1 MTLFKKISLFLYL
14 FTFAAFLASCSS
26 SGQTKMKHTEWCKIR
41 YEKAEELFKKGKY
54 GRTTDKL
61 EEILATCAGTG
72 YMEQAQFLMAE
83 SYFNMEDWL
92 EARGEYGS
100 FILNFPGSP
109 FIETAEFRKAVSSFN
124 MEFRVSRDEANT
136 TIAMKD
142 FERYLSNYPESPLR
156 DSVNYY
162 YNLLVE
168 RLAEKE
174 FQTGRLYL
182 RMDKY
187 QAAVI
192 YFKEFLETYPNSKR
206 RTEALFMIAQAYN
219 ELDQFETAK
228 LYLNI
233 ARNEASPDDK
243 KIQKQIE
250 KTEKKIDKAEIAFAK
265 RMKKDSQKKRF
276 FKEDREMQN

>member
-1 MTLFKKISLFLYL
+1 MNLFKKIPLFLCIL
-14 FTFAAFLASCSS
+14 AETAFLVGCSS
-26 SGQTKMKHTEWCKIR
+26 SGQTKMKHTEWCRIR
-41 YEKAEELFKKGKY
+41 YENAEELFKKEKY
-54 GRTTDKL
+54 GRATDKL

-83 SYFNMEDWL
+83 SYFNMEDWI

-109 FIETAEFRKAVSSFN
+109 FIETAEFRKAISSFN

-136 TIAMKD
+136 TIAMRD
-142 FERYLSNYPESPLR
+142 FERYLSNYPDSPLR

-162 YNLLVE
+162 YDLLVE

-182 RMDKY
+182 RMDKP

-192 YFKEFLETYPNSKR
+192 YFKEFLETYQKSKR
-206 RTEALFMIAQAYN
+206 RREVLFLIAQAYTD
-219 ELDQFETAK
+219 LDQFES
-228 LYLNI
+228 
-233 ARNEASPDDK
+233 ARNYLAQAKIELPEDDK
-243 KIQKQIE
+243 DIQKLLA
-250 KTEKKIDKAEIAFAK
+250 KTEKKIAKAEAK
-265 RMKKDSQKKRF
+265 YEKRLKKDSEKKRQQ
-276 FKEDREMQN
+276 KEDKQMLN

>member
-1 MTLFKKISLFLYL
+1 LFSLFIS
-14 FTFAAFLASCSS
+14 AAFFASCSS
-26 SGQTKMKHTEWCKIR
+26 SNSGKVNHTEFCRAK
-41 YEKAEELFKKGKY
+41 YEKAEELYKKGKY
-54 GRTTDKL
+54 GRAQDKL
-61 EEILATCAGTG
+61 EDILSLCAGTG
-72 YMEQAQFLMAE
+72 YMEQSQFLLAE
-83 SYFNMEDWL
+83 SYFNLEEWI

-100 FILNFPGSP
+100 FIINFPGSP
-109 FIETAEFRKAVSSFN
+109 FVETAEFRKAIASFN

-136 TIAMKD
+136 TIAMRD
-142 FERYLSNYPESPLR
+142 FERYLSNYPDSPLR

-162 YNLLVE
+162 YDLLVE

-174 FQTGRLYL
+174 FQTARLYL

-192 YFKEFLETYPNSKR
+192 YFKEFLETYPKSKR

-233 ARNEASPDDK
+233 ARNEANPDDK
-243 KIQKQIE
+243 KIQKQIA

>member
-14 FTFAAFLASCSS
+14 FTFAAFFASCSS
-26 SGQTKMKHTEWCKIR
+26 SGQTKMKHTEWCKTR

-72 YMEQAQFLMAE
+72 FMEQAQFLMAE
-83 SYFNMEDWL
+83 SYFNMEDWI

-174 FQTGRLYL
+174 FQTARLYL

-250 KTEKKIDKAEIAFAK
+250 KTEKKIDKAEVAFAK

>member
-1 MTLFKKISLFLYL
+1 MNALKKIPLIIYVFAIAATLFSC
-14 FTFAAFLASCSS
+14 TSAS
-26 SGQTKMKHTEWCKIR
+26 QTKMKHTEWCRMR
-41 YEKAEELFKKGKY
+41 YQNAEELFKKEKY
-54 GRTTDKL
+54 GRTTEKL
-61 EEILATCAGTG
+61 EEILSTCAGTG
-72 YMEQAQFLMAE
+72 FMEQAQFLMAE
-83 SYFNMEDWL
+83 SYFNMEDWI

-109 FIETAEFRKAVSSFN
+109 FIETAEFRKAVCSFN

-136 TIAMKD
+136 TVAMKD
-142 FERYLSNYPESPLR
+142 FERYMSNYPESPLR

-168 RLAEKE
+168 RLAEKD
-174 FQTGRLYL
+174 FQTGKLYL

-192 YFKEFLETYPNSKR
+192 YFKEFLESYPNSKR
-206 RTEALFMIAQAYN
+206 RTEVLFMIADAYN

-233 ARNEASPDDK
+233 AKKEASPDDK
-243 KIQKQIE
+243 KIQKQIA
-250 KTEKKIDKAEIAFAK
+250 KTEKNIDKAEVAFAK
-265 RMKKDSQKKRF
+265 RMKKDSQKKRNQ
-276 FKEDREMQN
+276 KEDRLMQN

>member
-1 MTLFKKISLFLYL
+1 MIDFKKITQFLSLFA
-14 FTFAAFLASCSS
+14 FAALLASCSS
-26 SGQTKMKHTEWCKIR
+26 SGVKMKHTEWCKIR
-41 YEKAEELFKKGKY
+41 YDNAEELFKAGKY
-54 GRTTDKL
+54 GRATEKL

-72 YMEQAQFLMAE
+72 FMEQAQFLLAE
-83 SYFNMEDWL
+83 SYFSQEDWI

-109 FIETAEFRKAVSSFN
+109 FIETAEFRKAISSFN
-124 MEFRVSRDEANT
+124 MEFLVSRDEANT
-136 TIAMKD
+136 TIAMRD
-142 FERYLSNYPESPLR
+142 FERYLSNHPDSPLR

-162 YNLLVE
+162 YALLVD

-174 FQTGRLYL
+174 FQTARLYW

-192 YFKEFLETYPNSKR
+192 YFKEFLETYPNAKR
-206 RTEALFMIAQAYN
+206 REEALILLARSYN

-233 ARNEASPDDK
+233 ARNELKEDDK
-243 KIQKQIE
+243 DSRKGIE
-250 KTEKKIDKAEIAFAK
+250 KTEKKIAKAEVAFAK
-265 RMKKDSQKKRF
+265 RMKKDSEKKRIQ
-276 FKEDREMQN
+276 KEEKDMQN